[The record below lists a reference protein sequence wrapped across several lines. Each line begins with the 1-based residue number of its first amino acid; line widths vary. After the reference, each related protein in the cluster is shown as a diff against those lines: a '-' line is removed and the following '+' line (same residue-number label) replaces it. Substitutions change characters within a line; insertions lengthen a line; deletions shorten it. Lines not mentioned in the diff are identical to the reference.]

1 MKKAKTMIKAKF
13 QAEAA
18 AVAMPVTA
26 KTDEDDAYDNR
37 LGKAVEAHTELTG
50 TVPTGP
56 RLESIVKR
64 IKKQIKE
71 EADSLRAKVEF
82 GRNIS

>member
-1 MKKAKTMIKAKF
+1 MKKTRTMIKAKF

-18 AVAMPVTA
+18 AGAAPVTA
-26 KTDEDDAYDNR
+26 RTDEDDAYDNR
-37 LGKAVEAHTELTG
+37 LGKAVAAHTELTG
-50 TVPTGP
+50 TVPTGL

-71 EADSLRAKVEF
+71 EADSLRARVAF
-82 GRNIS
+82 GRNI